1 MYNNLEGKQRHYWL
15 CQRCHNKHN
24 ENSVK
29 AVDGYKH
36 NVNHMAK
43 YRWIDV
49 NTDLLPEL
57 VLEPPRWSSPFDAA
71 KVANLNQLVLH
82 TPRQEEQL
90 QAALIDW
97 VILKDISF
105 AVATS
110 PE

>member
-1 MYNNLEGKQRHYWL
+1 MYNDLEGKQRHYWL

-24 ENSVK
+24 EDSVK

-82 TPRQEEQL
+82 TPWQEEQL